1 MLKLQCF
8 SGLPLKVVETRTSSG
23 GFKNER
29 IVDRSSWCRSGDG
42 VKVSCRIP
50 LPSHER
56 RSGRRRRRRIRIDDL
71 CRRREEE
78 TDNGGSMPFK

>member
-1 MLKLQCF
+1 MLKFQCF

-29 IVDRSSWCRSGDG
+29 IVDRSSWCRSGGG

-56 RSGRRRRRRIRIDDL
+56 RSGGKRRRIRIDDL
-71 CRRREEE
+71 CRRRE
-78 TDNGGSMPFK
+78 